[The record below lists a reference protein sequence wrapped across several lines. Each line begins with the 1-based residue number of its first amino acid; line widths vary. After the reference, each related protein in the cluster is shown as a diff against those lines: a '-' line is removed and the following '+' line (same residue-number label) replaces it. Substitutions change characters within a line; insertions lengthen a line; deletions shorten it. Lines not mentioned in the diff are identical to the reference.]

1 MDRLEA
7 MRTFAVVARLGS
19 FAEAARRLRRSPSV
33 VTRAIAQ
40 LEYELG
46 LTLLLRTTRSLRLT
60 EGGEV
65 YLENCQQILADVD
78 SAERRARGE
87 DADPRGHLTIAAPI
101 VFGRLHVLPVI
112 RRLLRMYRTLSV
124 RLNLSDRNVHLV
136 DEGIDV
142 AVRIG
147 ALADS
152 SLIAVKLAEV
162 SRVVVASPA
171 YLKKHG
177 VPKSPDELAGH
188 DVIAFEGI
196 GATDEWRFDPGRK
209 AVQLEPRL
217 TVNSAD
223 TAIAAAEAGVG
234 ITRTLSYQV
243 EAPVRAG
250 RLTPILQQFAPSP
263 SPVNAIYPSRRIPSA
278 NVAIF
283 VKTAREYFKTHPL
296 APVTEWT
303 KSKPDA
309 ETSLTTPL
317 PKSASRRRASGAA
330 AD

>member
-7 MRTFAVVARLGS
+7 MRTFVAVAKLGG
-19 FAEAARRLRRSPSV
+19 FAEAARKLRRSPSV

-40 LEYELG
+40 LEDELG

-87 DADPRGHLTIAAPI
+87 DAQPRGHLKVAAPI

-112 RRLLRMYRTLSV
+112 RSLLQTYRSLSIEFS
-124 RLNLSDRNVHLV
+124 LSDRNVHLV

-147 ALADS
+147 ALTDS
-152 SLIAVKLAEV
+152 RLIAVKLAEV
-162 SRVVVASPA
+162 SRVVVASAA

-177 VPKSPDELAGH
+177 IPKSPGELVDH

-196 GATDEWRFDPGRK
+196 GLVDDWRFDPREK
-209 AVQLEPRL
+209 PVQLEPRL

-234 ITRTLSYQV
+234 ITRPLSYQV
-243 EAPVRAG
+243 EAAVRAG
-250 RLTPILQQFAPSP
+250 RLLPILQQFAPP
-263 SPVNAIYPSRRIPSA
+263 PAPVNAIYPLRRIPSA
-278 NVAIF
+278 NVAVF
-283 VKTAREYFKTHPL
+283 VKAARAYFKTHPL
-296 APVTEWT
+296 TPVAEW
-303 KSKPDA
+303 KK
-309 ETSLTTPL
+309 
-317 PKSASRRRASGAA
+317 K
-330 AD
+330 